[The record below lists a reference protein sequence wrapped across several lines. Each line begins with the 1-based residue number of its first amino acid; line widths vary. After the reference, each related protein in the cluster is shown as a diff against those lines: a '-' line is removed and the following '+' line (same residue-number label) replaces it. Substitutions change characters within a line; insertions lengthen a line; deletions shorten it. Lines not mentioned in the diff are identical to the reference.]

1 MAVLAECPTCH
12 KKQAVKNRRCLCG
25 ENLVKAKKA
34 KRVRFWIN
42 YRLPGGKQ
50 KREAVGTSVEKAK
63 DAEGKRRSQKRENR
77 IFDIK
82 PDSNITFNE
91 LAKWYL
97 ALEKVKTLARYPI
110 LTINLN
116 SFNAEFGNVVIS
128 QLKPVD
134 LENYQAK
141 NKAAGYADAYID
153 QQISVAKTMV
163 NKAFDNDLI
172 SGDILRVFK
181 KVKKLLKR
189 NGNARKVVIAPDK
202 FEEVMKKAP
211 QHTRAILATAF
222 YTGMR
227 RGEILNLTW
236 DKVDLKNRVIRL
248 ESTDTKDREP
258 RRVPI
263 CNALFDVL
271 RATPRAIHDSHVFLY
286 RGKPIRDLRAALRR
300 ALKEAGLPYGRSSKG
315 GLVFHDLRHTFNTN
329 MRKAGVPESVIME
342 ITGHST
348 REMFLR
354 YDTVDETDTR
364 NAVDQFEGFL
374 KSVDQNVDQT
384 PLQSTKG

>member
-1 MAVLAECPTCH
+1 M
-12 KKQAVKNRRCLCG
+12 
-25 ENLVKAKKA
+25 
-34 KRVRFWIN
+34 
-42 YRLPGGKQ
+42 
-50 KREAVGTSVEKAK
+50 
-63 DAEGKRRSQKRENR
+63 
-77 IFDIK
+77 
-82 PDSNITFNE
+82 TFNE
-91 LAKWYL
+91 LTKWYL
-97 ALEKVKTLARYPI
+97 NLEKVKALARYPI
-110 LTINLN
+110 MTINLN
-116 SFNAEFGNVVIS
+116 SFNAEFGNVVVN
-128 QLKPVD
+128 QLKPVE

-141 NKAAGYADAYID
+141 NKAVGYADAYID

-189 NGNARKVVIAPDK
+189 NGNARKTVIASDK

-211 QHTRAILATAF
+211 QHTRSILATAF

-263 CNALFDVL
+263 CNVL
-271 RATPRAIHDSHVFLY
+271 YEILRNIPRAIHDSHVFLY
-286 RGKPIRDLRAALRR
+286 RGKPIRDLRAALKR
-300 ALKEAGLPYGRSSKG
+300 ALKDAGLQYGRSSKD

-329 MRKAGVPESVIME
+329 MRKAGIPESVIME

-364 NAVDQFEGFL
+364 NAVDRFEGYL
-374 KSVDQNVDQT
+374 KNVDQNVDQHPSKT
-384 PLQSTKG
+384 QRVDPSLSQPPDSFHGAEAGT